1 MPGRSESV
9 AAWWFYRPWSLTGR
23 FRDVERYQTLQKC
36 QEQECLG
43 QNKHRQQNALCK
55 TWIRKKPG
63 LFGLK
68 KDRWFFWW
76 SDLWVLFRFNGFHSQ
91 LLFLPSR
98 IYWILQSGTYE
109 TWNSLSKIVASKLV
123 DLPLWYR
130 WLDGRLYYIYIYI
143 YISWR
148 FSTYV
153 SWTVESLVDKLLK
166 ACSYDLITA
175 NGICHCCW
183 TAVDHLQLGWSVRR
197 CFGGFFINAWFFKNG
212 WAFFL

>member
-1 MPGRSESV
+1 MILCYLSPTQTTSESWYWISLNPWAFCHPFSSYRWCVFTKEMPGRSESV

-143 YISWR
+143 Y
-148 FSTYV
+148 T
-153 SWTVESLVDKLLK
+153 
-166 ACSYDLITA
+166 
-175 NGICHCCW
+175 
-183 TAVDHLQLGWSVRR
+183 
-197 CFGGFFINAWFFKNG
+197 
-212 WAFFL
+212 